1 MTKQELQR
9 LTEIEKRVREIAV
22 EWGLLTTEIIFEMVP
37 AQRVLEGMAY
47 EFPTNFSHWSFGRDY
62 ERYRTI
68 YENTGHGIPYEQVWN
83 FDVPRA
89 FLVET
94 NPLALNAMVVAHV
107 YGHVDFFLGSRYLQ
121 HGRSMSYVAD
131 EARNAAT
138 RFAKYGEKYGKTAVE
153 KIIDAGM
160 SVRWHQNPD
169 PFFEEQDEE
178 LVRERLLAFER
189 AKLERFRDVKSEFK
203 KADTKEEIEK
213 IERRLE
219 WLASKTP
226 PEPTYD
232 ILNYIIKKS
241 PKPLK
246 PWMVDVLTVI
256 RNQARAL
263 NPNRKTKMIDEGWA
277 TYWHV
282 RIMRRL
288 FEEGLLT
295 EKEHGTFNEF
305 HSGVTRETKKD
316 FNWYRIGLALLE
328 DIEER
333 WNKGRFGRD
342 YDQERNHAKRLAW
355 DTSTGLGRQK
365 LFEIRSFYSDRMAVE
380 EFFTDDFIRE
390 QKLYIWIG
398 VEEDDNMIYV
408 IGEDDPAVIR
418 EELKRLMSTYGIPIV
433 RVENGNRDHNS
444 HLHLKHVFT
453 GFELDP
459 TYRNATLANIFYL
472 WGRKIF
478 IETQIESKPALVS
491 CELEGRKVKIKTEK

>member
-9 LTEIEKRVREIAV
+9 LTEIEKRVREIAI
-22 EWGLLTTEIIFEMVP
+22 EWGLLTTEIMFDVVP

-47 EFPTNFSHWSFGRDY
+47 DFPTNFSHWSFGRDY
-62 ERYRTI
+62 ERHRTI
-68 YENTGHGIPYEQVWN
+68 YEHTGHGIPYEQVWN

-121 HGRSMSYVAD
+121 HGRSMSYVAE

-138 RFAKYGEKYGKTAVE
+138 RFAKYEEKYGKNTVE

-160 SVRWHQNPD
+160 SIRQHQHPD

-178 LVRERLLAFER
+178 VVREQLLALEQ
-189 AKLERFRDVKSEFK
+189 AKLERFRDLKSEFK
-203 KADTKEEIEK
+203 KPETREEIEK
-213 IERRLE
+213 TEKQLE
-219 WLASKTP
+219 LFASKTP

-263 NPNRKTKMIDEGWA
+263 SPNMRTKMLNEGWA

-282 RIMRRL
+282 RIMRQL

-295 EKEHGTFNEF
+295 EKEHGVFTDF
-305 HSGVTRETKKD
+305 HSAVTREDKIR
-316 FNWYRIGLALLE
+316 FNWYRIGLTLLE
-328 DIEER
+328 DVEER

-342 YDQERNHAKRLAW
+342 YAEERNHAKQLSW
-355 DTSTGLGRQK
+355 DTGAGLGRQK
-365 LFEIRSFYSDRMAVE
+365 IFEIRSFYTDRMAVE

-390 QKLYIWIG
+390 QQLYIWVGIQEN
-398 VEEDDNMIYV
+398 EEVVYV
-408 IGEDDPAVIR
+408 IGEDDPEEIR
-418 EELKRLMSTYGIPIV
+418 KELKTLMSTYGIPVI
-433 RVENGNRDHNS
+433 RVEDGNFNQNGY
-444 HLHLKHVFT
+444 LYLKHVFN
-453 GFELDP
+453 GYELD
-459 TYRNATLANIFYL
+459 TKYRDATLLNNYHL
-472 WGRKIF
+472 WGRRIYL
-478 IETQIESKPALVS
+478 ETVIDEKDVLIS
-491 CELEGRKVKIKTEK
+491 CEREKGQPKIKIH